1 MIRFE
6 SKTGPGVSMLVQDSR
21 HLLKLMQHSHDV
33 PGIILAEDI
42 NTHLENLRTAIRDE
56 ASAGEL
62 SNDATDNNDSSND
75 IPVTLSTRA
84 YPLIKLLEAAH
95 IKQENVM
102 WDHDNSIV

>member
-6 SKTGPGVSMLVQDSR
+6 SKTGPGVSMLVEDSR
-21 HLLKLMQHSHDV
+21 HLLELMQNSHDV
-33 PGIILAEDI
+33 PGIILAADI
-42 NTHLENLRTAIRDE
+42 NTYLENLRTAIRNE
-56 ASAGEL
+56 
-62 SNDATDNNDSSND
+62 ATDNNVSTDD
-75 IPVTLSTRA
+75 TPITLSTRA